1 MTGEVLRIQRMV
13 RDGLALVGIFALG
26 WMLHIRT
33 VHAATDDVQFQLQ
46 EVHPN
51 STLLV
56 YQPSDKTIYVY
67 QGATIGN
74 SSLQCSYLYH
84 MDAPG
89 GVIRRENC
97 AVPSLK

>member
-1 MTGEVLRIQRMV
+1 MEKSLHLQRMV
-13 RDGLALVGIFALG
+13 RDGLALVGVFALG
-26 WMLHIRT
+26 WMLHGGI
-33 VHAATDDVQFQLQ
+33 VHAAADDVQFQLQ

-74 SSLQCSYLYH
+74 SSLQCSYLYR
-84 MDAPG
+84 MEEPG

-97 AVPSLK
+97 AIHSMK